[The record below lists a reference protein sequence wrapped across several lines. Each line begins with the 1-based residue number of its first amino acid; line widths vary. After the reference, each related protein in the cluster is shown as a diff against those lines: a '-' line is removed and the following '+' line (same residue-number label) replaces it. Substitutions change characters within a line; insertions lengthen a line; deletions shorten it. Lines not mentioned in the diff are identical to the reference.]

1 MSGESKDFTG
11 INKEAWDKLTEEI
24 PEIPRTINVGDP
36 CKVRNCVAI
45 TCKYNVG
52 RKCSL
57 EEINIGPKAQN
68 EKPSC
73 LEYVERK
80 I

>member
-1 MSGESKDFTG
+1 MPK
-11 INKEAWDKLTEEI
+11 
-24 PEIPRTINVGDP
+24 TINVGDP

-57 EEINIGPKAQN
+57 EEINIGPKAQ
-68 EKPSC
+68 C
-73 LEYVERK
+73 LEFVERK
-80 I
+80 V